1 MTADHLNP
9 EILIRLSP
17 ERAKKQEVPVL
28 EEEYGQVQEIRYEKI
43 KEFKELKA
51 CLRLRYEVY
60 RYVNF
65 IGENKDL
72 LDIDPYDFYSTFL
85 GAYNVTGGQKELIG
99 TLRVISGDKIS
110 KTASFIKELIRTATD
125 PNIRSIS
132 RRPQFLP
139 IMESFQL
146 PDSYFNSFQKSSSL
160 DNSIHPYEV
169 SRLAI
174 RPEYWLHS
182 IDVGLHY
189 LLIMDSWL
197 HKPPREHFMIAVHP
211 RARKRYEKL
220 GLKVIPGTG
229 QVIYRRF
236 NQLAVAMTTN
246 MEKLLNNSRRYG
258 KTCESLFGNFK
269 KNKSFTL
276 KVPKRPS
283 FNHINNS
290 KD

>member
-1 MTADHLNP
+1 MAASHLNP
-9 EILIRLSP
+9 EILHRLLP
-17 ERAKKQEVPVL
+17 KRAGKDEFPVL
-28 EEEYGQVQEIRYEKI
+28 EERYDQPQEIRYEKI
-43 KEFKELKA
+43 ESFKEVRA

-65 IGENKDL
+65 IGENKDR
-72 LDIDPYDFYSTFL
+72 LDVDPYDFYSTFL
-85 GAYNVTGGQKELIG
+85 GAYNVTRGRKDLIG
-99 TLRVISGDKIS
+99 MLRIISGDKIS
-110 KTASFIKELIRTATD
+110 KTTSFIEKLIRTAAD

-132 RRPQFLP
+132 KRPQCLP

-146 PDSYFNSFQKSSSL
+146 PDSYFSCFQKSSSL
-160 DNSIHPYEV
+160 DDSIHPYEV

-197 HKPPREHFMIAVHP
+197 HKPPREYFLIAVHP

-220 GLKVIPGTG
+220 GMKIVPGTG
-229 QVIYRRF
+229 QVIYKRF
-236 NQLAVAMTTN
+236 NQLAIAMITD
-246 MEKLLNNSRRYG
+246 METLLNNPRNYG
-258 KTCESLFGNFK
+258 KTCESIFGSFK

-276 KVPKRPS
+276 MVDKRFY
-283 FNHINNS
+283 FNHINND